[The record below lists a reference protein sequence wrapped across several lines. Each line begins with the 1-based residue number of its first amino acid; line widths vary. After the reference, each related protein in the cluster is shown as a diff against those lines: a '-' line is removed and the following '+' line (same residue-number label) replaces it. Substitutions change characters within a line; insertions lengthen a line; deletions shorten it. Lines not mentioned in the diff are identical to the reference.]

1 MTNPVIERFMTRGPH
16 TIGRSQTMATAHRLM
31 NEHGIRHLPV
41 LEAGA
46 LVGVVSQRDLHL
58 IETLKDVDPAE
69 VAVEEAMSP
78 EVFSVGPRASVRK
91 TAAEMADRKLGC
103 AVVMEKERVVGIFTT
118 IDALRALVTLLEE
131 ERQRPR

>member
-1 MTNPVIERFMTRGPH
+1 
-16 TIGRSQTMATAHRLM
+16 
-31 NEHGIRHLPV
+31 
-41 LEAGA
+41 
-46 LVGVVSQRDLHL
+46 VSQRDLHL